1 MAHGGEAVG
10 RADGK
15 AIFVDGALPGEEVE
29 VEILEDRG
37 SWARA
42 ALVSVIEPSGDRVE
56 PKCGHFGRCGGC
68 QWQFA
73 PRETQAIWKKDTVA
87 GQLQHLGKIAD
98 PDVRSTVTPGPAFG
112 YRNRMD
118 FRVEQGKPAL
128 YRRRTRE
135 LEVLNECPLL
145 SESLSGMLDEVGDL
159 SPLRR
164 ITLRVGSNT
173 GDRLAIVSG
182 RVPDTAGGW
191 SFPVCA
197 VRRGRPEP
205 IHGEPFLSEKIGE
218 TTFRVTASAFFQ
230 NNTAGAGSLVDLV
243 GEALNVAETDVLL
256 DAYAGG
262 GLFALTVGR
271 NARRVVAVESAGMA
285 ADDLAHN
292 SRVAGVEVERFSTPV
307 ESGIGGAVWS
317 VAVCDPPRTGLGVD
331 GVAAITTATP
341 RAIAYVACDPASLA
355 RDARL
360 LGEAGYDLDYAVPVD
375 MFPQT
380 FHIETVA
387 RFQLR

>member
-29 VEILEDRG
+29 VEVLEDHG

-42 ALVSVIEPSGDRVE
+42 ALVSVIEPSSDRVE
-56 PKCGHFGRCGGC
+56 PPCGHFGRCGGC

-73 PRETQAIWKKDTVA
+73 SRETQAIWKRDVVA

-145 SESLSGMLDEVGDL
+145 SESLSGMLEEVGDL

-182 RVPDTAGGW
+182 RVPEAAGGW

-230 NNTAGAGSLVDLV
+230 NNTAGAESLVDLV
-243 GEALNVAETDVLL
+243 EEALNVTEADVLL

-285 ADDLAHN
+285 SNDLAHN
-292 SRVAGVEVERFSTPV
+292 SEVAGVEVERFSTPV

-331 GVAAITTATP
+331 GVAAITTTTP